1 MPAQVSPSLGL
12 HYASRA
18 TLALIS
24 NHVTQLRARK
34 INHVIIADQT
44 VKTHGRKCDRT
55 RVDVSCLCSCQL
67 ETFLISPR
75 MRKGRQ
81 TGFLT
86 RFDPWGNEIEEKFQG
101 DMSKPRK
108 TTKLN
113 GKALRLPC
121 TGFSWTD
128 HKKRHDILE
137 SKNACHHCSHDSDLR
152 KMKRLYIN
160 DSLHHGKP
168 QE

>member
-1 MPAQVSPSLGL
+1 
-12 HYASRA
+12 
-18 TLALIS
+18 
-24 NHVTQLRARK
+24 
-34 INHVIIADQT
+34 
-44 VKTHGRKCDRT
+44 
-55 RVDVSCLCSCQL
+55 
-67 ETFLISPR
+67 

-86 RFDPWGNEIEEKFQG
+86 RFDPWGNEIEEKIQG

-121 TGFSWTD
+121 IGFSWTD

-160 DSLHHGKP
+160 DSLHHGKL
-168 QE
+168 QEQFSKMLGICSSIIISSRDIGEVARNCNG